1 MRSQRASLLVAAV
14 ASCQLWL
21 AASAATAQ
29 TGGLPNYGHQWSVVT
44 GLNASIVT
52 PPSTIFPS
60 GRAIHSAN
68 YDYRIMTREVANIE
82 WLEFVQ
88 AFAPHLASTGVGA
101 AATQFRG
108 TGIEWLGSVG
118 GVPQYQVNSEYANRP
133 ADPGWRFVARFC
145 NWLHNGKPLPSQSP
159 GGVVPLSAFES
170 GAYETSTFGQVVNKS
185 GVTVFTDQT
194 ARSESAQFWIPD
206 SHEWVKAMFWDPNK
220 NGPGEAGYWQYPI
233 TSDTAPVSGN
243 PAFGGQT
250 NAGPFP
256 QGQTRPLDVGS
267 YPDVMS
273 PWGLLDG
280 SGGASEWLEDWKN
293 PASPGLRLRGG
304 TASISLFNPAT
315 VDRIGGFQQG
325 SPLQSG
331 GGIRLASLVIPAPGV
346 SVTLGAS
353 CLGWGGRRRLY
364 VEEKTM
370 AHPGRRS
377 DALRR

>member
-1 MRSQRASLLVAAV
+1 MRAQRASLLVAAV
-14 ASCQLWL
+14 VICQSWL
-21 AASAATAQ
+21 AASSAAAQ
-29 TGGLPNYGHQWSVVT
+29 TGGLPDLGHQWSVVT
-44 GLNASIVT
+44 GINAPIVT
-52 PPSTIFPS
+52 PPSANFPF
-60 GRAIHSAN
+60 GRAIQSVN
-68 YDYRIMTREVANIE
+68 YDYRIMTREVTNTE
-82 WLEFVQ
+82 WLQFVR
-88 AFAPHLASTGVGA
+88 AFAPHLSTVGVGA
-101 AATQFRG
+101 TDPQFRG

-118 GVPQYQVNSEYANRP
+118 GVPQYQLSSEYANRP
-133 ADPGWRFVARFC
+133 TDPGWRFVARFC

-159 GGVVPLSAFES
+159 GGVVPLSVFES
-170 GAYETSTFGQVVNKS
+170 GAYDTSTFLRVIDPVSK
-185 GVTVFTDQT
+185 TPIYLDQPT
-194 ARSESAQFWIPD
+194 RSENAQFWIPD

-220 NGPGEAGYWQYPI
+220 NGPGVAGYWQYPI
-233 TSDTAPVSGN
+233 TSDTAPISGD

-293 PASPGLRLRGG
+293 PATPQLRLRGG

-325 SPLQSG
+325 SPVFAG

-346 SVTLGAS
+346 CVTLGAL
-353 CLGWGGRRRLY
+353 CLGWGGRRR
-364 VEEKTM
+364 
-370 AHPGRRS
+370 S
-377 DALRR
+377 LRQPSAPPT